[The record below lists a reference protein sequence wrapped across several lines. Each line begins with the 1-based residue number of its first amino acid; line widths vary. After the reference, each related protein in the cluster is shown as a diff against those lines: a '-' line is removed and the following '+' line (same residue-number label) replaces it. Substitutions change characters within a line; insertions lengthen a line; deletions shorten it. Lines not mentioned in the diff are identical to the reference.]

1 MKRVIALIL
10 TLFIICSLCTACG
23 GNGETNETQAPT
35 VATVDPSKQL
45 SDGKTLKVLAIGNSF
60 SNNTTE
66 YLYDVAMA
74 EGMTDVVIGRLYIGG
89 CTLAMHVEN
98 AQTDSPAYK
107 YYKNNSGV
115 WNTTDSVTL
124 KYALQDEQWDII
136 TLQQGSG
143 TSGVANTYK
152 ESLDTLITYV
162 NENKT
167 NPDAKLVWHMT
178 WAYQQGSDRKSFAQY
193 SNDQWAMYNAIVD
206 AVQKVVVPNEQIQG
220 IIPVGTAIQN
230 ARTSFIG
237 DNLTKDTYHL
247 NVLGEVIGAYT
258 WYATFT
264 GRTLTSINLTTVGNE
279 LTLTD
284 NDKAAVIDAINS
296 AILTPFAVTMSSVTN
311 K

>member
-1 MKRVIALIL
+1 MKRIIAFFLSFL
-10 TLFIICSLCTACG
+10 LLSLLCTACV
-23 GNGETNETQAPT
+23 GNSEMNETQNTTA
-35 VATVDPSKQL
+35 ATVDPSKQL

-136 TLQQGSG
+136 TMQQGSG

-152 ESLDTLITYV
+152 ESLDTLISYV

-167 NPDAKLVWHMT
+167 NPNAKLVWHMT
-178 WAYQQGSDRKSFAQY
+178 WAYQQGSDRKAFAQY
-193 SNDQWAMYNAIVD
+193 SNDQWAMYNAIVN
-206 AVQKVVVPNEQIQG
+206 AVQEVVVPNEQIQG

-247 NVLGEVIGAYT
+247 NVMGDVIGAYT
-258 WYATFT
+258 WYAAFT
-264 GRTLTSINLTTVGNE
+264 GKTLKTINITSVGGK
-279 LTLTD
+279 LVLTD
-284 NDKAAVIDAINS
+284 KDKAAIVEAVN
-296 AILTPFAVTMSSVTN
+296 AAMKTPFAVTKSTVTN
-311 K
+311 